1 MKKLFTLLISIILV
15 ASPLLSKQKETGVL
29 FLWDTSNGQ
38 VWKTFGDK
46 NTHPKYEGEIKKGK
60 PDGLGILYNGWY
72 WYRGKFIFYPDE
84 NAKTFGE
91 WKEGKP
97 HGQVTFLHDSYTRKG
112 EFRDGREWNTVSGPK
127 GLIDSKVVNGEHKTW
142 NMIIRGPGKKII
154 VEIVDGVLQP
164 VSK

>member
-60 PDGLGILYNGWY
+60 PG
-72 WYRGKFIFYPDE
+72 
-84 NAKTFGE
+84 T
-91 WKEGKP
+91 
-97 HGQVTFLHDSYTRKG
+97 
-112 EFRDGREWNTVSGPK
+112 
-127 GLIDSKVVNGEHKTW
+127 
-142 NMIIRGPGKKII
+142 
-154 VEIVDGVLQP
+154 
-164 VSK
+164 